1 MPHRSL
7 PVLRRTTLAAAPLL
21 ALAGCEWGPDRG
33 AADLP
38 AAGPSTPPDAEQ
50 VRAAVAAILA
60 ADSLLTAVTGKH
72 IGLSDAFTPL
82 TRMHGSH
89 LELLDTGNEAGTP
102 EESAPPRISSKAAL
116 AWKQV
121 VTSEGKLSAELARL
135 AGEVSSGQLARALAA
150 MAAGG
155 VQRVADL
162 PAPPSGQA

>member
-21 ALAGCEWGPDRG
+21 VLAGCEWGPGRGSTDLPG
-33 AADLP
+33 AA
-38 AAGPSTPPDAEQ
+38 PSTPPDAEQ
-50 VRAAVAAILA
+50 VRAAVAAIRA
-60 ADSLLTAVTGKH
+60 ADALLTAVTGTH

-89 LELLDTGNEAGTP
+89 LELLDAGEDDP
-102 EESAPPRISSKAAL
+102 EDTAAPRVSSKAAL

-121 VTSEGKLSAELARL
+121 VTSEQKLSTELARL
-135 AGEVSSGQLARALAA
+135 AGEVSSGQLARVLAA

-155 VQRVADL
+155 VQRVAEL
-162 PAPPSGQA
+162 PAPPRGQA